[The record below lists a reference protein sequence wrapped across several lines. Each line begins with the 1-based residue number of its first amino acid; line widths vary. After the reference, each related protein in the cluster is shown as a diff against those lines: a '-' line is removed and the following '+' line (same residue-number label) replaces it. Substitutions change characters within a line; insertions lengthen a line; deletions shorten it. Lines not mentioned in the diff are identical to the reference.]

1 MSSKALP
8 SAWALAEIDA
18 LASLSLGKM
27 LDQKAQ
33 TGDHPTSYLKNI
45 NVRWFAFDLSELG
58 TMDIRPEELER
69 VTVLDGDLVVCEG
82 GEPGRCAVWKGEP
95 VAIQKALHRVRPD
108 AGIHPAYL
116 AYALSWWSRRRDFGN
131 FTTGTTIKHLP
142 QEKLRRMPVP
152 VPPAAEQ
159 QRIVDELE
167 RRFSH
172 LDQAVT
178 GLRSALRMVASLR
191 DATLWAAVL
200 PGSGVHHPTGGLLL
214 LPDGW
219 TWSTLGQVAD
229 VVGGVTKDSKRQS
242 DPLFV
247 EVPYLRV
254 ANVQRGYLDLGEV
267 TTIRVHP
274 DKAKALALVP
284 GDILMNEG
292 GDRDKLGRGW
302 VWEGQ
307 VADCIHQNHVFRAR
321 LHEPRLAPKFV
332 SWLGNSFG
340 RRWFESA
347 GKQTTN
353 LASINK
359 KTLEAFPV
367 PLPPLGAVHRIVAET
382 ERRLSLID
390 AAERTIEDNLRKA
403 EQLRRSLLHAAFAGK
418 LVPQDPA
425 DEPASELL
433 VRIKAQRDAELAT
446 KKKAVPAPRPRR
458 KKELSA

>member
-1 MSSKALP
+1 
-8 SAWALAEIDA
+8 
-18 LASLSLGKM
+18 
-27 LDQKAQ
+27 
-33 TGDHPTSYLKNI
+33 
-45 NVRWFAFDLSELG
+45 
-58 TMDIRPEELER
+58 
-69 VTVLDGDLVVCEG
+69 
-82 GEPGRCAVWKGEP
+82 
-95 VAIQKALHRVRPD
+95 
-108 AGIHPAYL
+108 
-116 AYALSWWSRRRDFGN
+116 
-131 FTTGTTIKHLP
+131 
-142 QEKLRRMPVP
+142 
-152 VPPAAEQ
+152 
-159 QRIVDELE
+159 
-167 RRFSH
+167 
-172 LDQAVT
+172 
-178 GLRSALRMVASLR
+178 
-191 DATLWAAVL
+191 
-200 PGSGVHHPTGGLLL
+200 
-214 LPDGW
+214 
-219 TWSTLGQVAD
+219 
-229 VVGGVTKDSKRQS
+229 
-242 DPLFV
+242 
-247 EVPYLRV
+247 
-254 ANVQRGYLDLGEV
+254 
-267 TTIRVHP
+267 
-274 DKAKALALVP
+274 
-284 GDILMNEG
+284 MNEG